1 MNIKSDYYRVWEE
14 YLQKEE
20 PEIEEV
26 QAKAMAARLQ
36 GYEEAMF
43 GFVMFLLV

>member
-1 MNIKSDYYRVWEE
+1 MTFKSDYYRVWEE

-20 PEIEEV
+20 PQLDEV
-26 QAKAMAARLQ
+26 QAKATAARLQ

-43 GFVMFLLV
+43 GFVMFLLI